1 MTYKLKALRVGQGIK
16 QKDFAN
22 TLGITPQYLNNIE
35 SGKVE
40 PRRDL
45 MIKIA
50 NALNSDV
57 QTLFFS
63 EEE

>member
-1 MTYKLKALRVGQGIK
+1 MYKIKAIRVGLGIK
-16 QKDFAN
+16 QKDMAAN
-22 TLGITPQYLNNIE
+22 LGITPQHLNNIE
-35 SGKVE
+35 KCKVE

-50 NALNSDV
+50 ELLNSDV

-63 EEE
+63 DEE